1 MIIDH
6 LLTGTYFCTTFGNHD
21 TWMVKTLGSNHSF
34 NKYISKH
41 FIWKPTSSFKRWDYA
56 RLLTEIDLNTTSGN
70 QSMNGKH
77 TFNTRIMQ
85 ALERNKCTHTLHQ
98 QIHID
103 YKNFKVKTKRSITNT
118 VSTVYNYAIVHC
130 TIYPTKNN
138 KKNYIIKNNHVFR
151 WSKKCFKCFQL
162 L

>member
-41 FIWKPTSSFKRWDYA
+41 FIWKPTYKRAVSSFKRWDYA

-85 ALERNKCTHTLHQ
+85 ALKRNKWTHTLHQ
-98 QIHID
+98 LIFID
-103 YKNFKVKTKRSITNT
+103 YRNFKVKTKRSNTNNT
-118 VSTVYNYAIVHC
+118 NINFYRIGG
-130 TIYPTKNN
+130 
-138 KKNYIIKNNHVFR
+138 NNHVLS
-151 WSKKCFKCFQL
+151 WSKNVLNVFNFYRTGGNP
-162 L
+162 